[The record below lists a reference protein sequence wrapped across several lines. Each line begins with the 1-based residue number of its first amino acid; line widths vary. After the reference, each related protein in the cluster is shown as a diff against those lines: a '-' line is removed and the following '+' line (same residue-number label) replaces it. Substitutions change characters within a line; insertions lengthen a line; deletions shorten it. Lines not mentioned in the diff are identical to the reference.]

1 MLSMLK
7 DITTF
12 ILDVDG
18 VLTDGGL
25 LVTEK
30 GEELRVMSIKD
41 GYAMRWA
48 IKQGYKVAVISGK
61 RSEGVIRRLQN
72 LGLNDIYVDITNKV
86 DAYNEFIGAYNLN
99 ADNILY
105 IGDDIPDMQVMKKVG
120 VAACP
125 ADASEEIRNISHY
138 ISPFNGGQGCVR
150 DVIEKVMKLQNKWD
164 NPGA

>member
-1 MLSMLK
+1 MLK
-7 DITTF
+7 NITTF

-72 LGLNDIYVDITNKV
+72 LGLNDIYVDITDKV
-86 DAYNEFIGAYNLN
+86 DAYTDFINSYNLK
-99 ADNILY
+99 AENILY
-105 IGDDIPDMQVMKKVG
+105 IGDDIPDMQVMKKAG
-120 VAACP
+120 FAACP
-125 ADASEEIRNISHY
+125 ADASEEIKQICQY
-138 ISPFNGGQGCVR
+138 VSPFGGGKGCVR
-150 DVIEKVMKLQNKWD
+150 DVIEKVMKVQDKWD